1 MTSVIN
7 SSTNPKAVEQMI
19 VGRGE
24 GVYDYD
30 SKGNK
35 YLAGLAG
42 LWCTSLGG
50 MTLALRPP
58 LVITTA
64 QVDELIGKFL
74 RGLEQTPVQI

>member
-7 SSTNPKAVEQMI
+7 SSTNPKAVEQML
-19 VGRGE
+19 VDRGE
-24 GVYDYD
+24 GVYDYV
-30 SKGNK
+30 SKGNN

-50 MTLALRPP
+50 MTPALRPP

-74 RGLEQTPVQI
+74 RGLEQTPA